1 MCKMVHAISNF
12 IMHKTKVTVKKQK
25 IIKMKKLVFSLLAVL
40 ILTACGSKPA
50 ETKLARCYHGH
61 VGDSDSVF
69 TVESQGSGVVK
80 GAMAFV
86 FAQKDS
92 SHGTYEGTF
101 VDGVL
106 KAKYLF
112 WSEGVESVPG
122 GAGFQ
127 APLLRSAL
135 RAAVSLCAWRA
146 APEYLGVRAARKHHK
161 WRSPRR
167 RWCMPCA
174 DSCVACGFCARR
186 HKVPILF
193 IARIA
198 KNFYLFVE
206 IVARVR

>member
-1 MCKMVHAISNF
+1 
-12 IMHKTKVTVKKQK
+12 
-25 IIKMKKLVFSLLAVL
+25 MKKLVFSLLAVL

-112 WSEGVESVPG
+112 WSEGVESLGDYVFTKSGENFIGSGYTYSP
-122 GAGFQ
+122 ANDC
-127 APLLRSAL
+127 
-135 RAAVSLCAWRA
+135 AA
-146 APEYLGVRAARKHHK
+146 YLPK
-161 WRSPRR
+161 
-167 RWCMPCA
+167 
-174 DSCVACGFCARR
+174 
-186 HKVPILF
+186 
-193 IARIA
+193 
-198 KNFYLFVE
+198 
-206 IVARVR
+206 